1 MDRLTSGAALARE
14 METSV
19 PRVVRAADRLGIER
33 TVGGRLT
40 LTPAEVQVLR
50 DELGFVP
57 RIDGLR
63 RSEVMVLAA
72 LRQAPLGLVST
83 RAVARRSTLSP
94 TAAGKA
100 LETLLEKSLVT
111 RSEEVVAAGT
121 AKAMTVWRANVRHPR
136 WREFSPQLDRVEL
149 PGRESSSDRPRRST
163 DARVPGH
170 LRHLFWNT
178 APEQLEVESSGPY
191 IARRLLRTMDIQGLA
206 WGAATLR
213 AEDWR
218 AALAAR
224 GLDPEVRQL
233 GRNLEGAATAATA
246 IAADTAGAG
255 DVR

>member
-1 MDRLTSGAALARE
+1 MD
-14 METSV
+14 TSV
-19 PRVVRAADRLGIER
+19 PRIVRAADHLGIER
-33 TVGGRLT
+33 TAGGRLA
-40 LTPAEVQVLR
+40 LTPAQVKELR

-57 RIDGLR
+57 RIDGLS

-72 LRQAPLGLVST
+72 LRKAPLGLVSA

-94 TAAGKA
+94 TAARRA
-100 LETLLEKSLVT
+100 LEGLLEAGLVT

-121 AKAMTVWRANVRHPR
+121 AKEMVVWRANVGHPR
-136 WREFSPQLDRVEL
+136 WREISPGLQRVEL
-149 PGRESSSDRPRRST
+149 PGRTTSSDCQRRRADT
-163 DARVPGH
+163 RVPGH

-178 APEQLEVESSGPY
+178 APGQLDVDSSGPY

-218 AALAAR
+218 AALSAR

-233 GRNLEGAATAATA
+233 GRNLEAAA
-246 IAADTAGAG
+246 ITTG